1 MKNLKL
7 HWLIVGLMLSVV
19 LIGCS
24 SQSGGSGGEDKGV
37 TIEFMHTSVEQE
49 RLDVI
54 NGLISK
60 FEEENPDIT
69 IDPVVVE
76 ESNLTTKI
84 VTLAQSGELPEVI
97 EVGQDYAKVM
107 DKDALIDTE
116 AVNEVIGNI
125 GGNNYYEGALKLVR
139 TEDGESYRGV
149 PISGWVQ
156 GIWYDKEML
165 ASKGFEEP
173 QSWEEVKEVAKA
185 FTDVGNQEYGIALPT
200 VENTFSE
207 QAFSQF
213 ALSNNANI
221 LNSEGEITLDTPE
234 MQEAL
239 SFYKDLA
246 QYTMPGS
253 NGVTEVKDAFMNGT
267 APMAMYSTYLLPAVY
282 EAGKA
287 ENLGYAIPNEEQ
299 EAVYGTVSSLTIPA
313 GLEDK
318 QKEAAQTFIEFLSEG
333 ENATEYVLMSPGG
346 AQPVSKNVVENET
359 YQSNEVIQAFGDLPT
374 EIAESFNEIKV
385 FGLVDDKNY
394 VKMGDITSSN
404 AIPLMINDAVVGGAS
419 VDEAM
424 QTAKDQLDKV
434 VD

>member
-1 MKNLKL
+1 MKNSKL
-7 HWLIVGLMLSVV
+7 RGLIVGLMLSVV

-24 SQSGGSGGEDKGV
+24 SQSGGGEGKSV

-97 EVGQDYAKVM
+97 EVGQEYAKVM

-116 AVNEVIGNI
+116 AINEVIGNI
-125 GGNNYYEGALKLVR
+125 GEDNYYEGALKLVR

-173 QSWEEVKEVAKA
+173 KSWEEVREVAEA
-185 FTDVGNQEYGIALPT
+185 FTDVENQEYGIALPT

-234 MQEAL
+234 MREAL

-253 NGVTEVKDAFMNGT
+253 NDVTEVRDAFMNGT

-299 EAVYGTVSSLTIPA
+299 EAVYGTASSLTIPA

-374 EIAESFNEIKV
+374 EIAESFNEIQV

-404 AIPLMINDAVVGGAS
+404 AIPMMINDAVVGGAS
-419 VDEAM
+419 VEESM
-424 QTAKDQLDKV
+424 QTAEDQLDKV